1 MVFESRLLRINS
13 LVYDKTCNC
22 TTKTVLLNAEI
33 KPNPFH
39 RVYFGRF
46 VRLNQ
51 DDYLSV
57 CIIYSLYIVLIE
69 SACTYLI
76 LDLLNLKDV
85 YLHNLKY
92 C

>member
-1 MVFESRLLRINS
+1 MVFGSCLLKINS
-13 LVYDKTCNC
+13 LVCGKACNC
-22 TTKTVLLNAEI
+22 TTKTVLLNAEM

-39 RVYFGRF
+39 RVYLGRF

-57 CIIYSLYIVLIE
+57 CITDSLYIVIIQ

-92 C
+92 S